1 MKETDYYSDILNYFL
16 LTLKE
21 HFSNKN
27 FQFWGG
33 TKNIKNT
40 IMEIPDKYD
49 TLRKKLLLE
58 IIPVETDIDII
69 CYNTDNK
76 NYLIIILEVKVD
88 NLTLNHL
95 SQLMGYLN
103 VTGISIGLLIN
114 IKYGLSLNFMEIVKI
129 KPKLLDYDVIQDS
142 KRNIKIGLVNWN
154 PKTSLKLRFYG
165 KNPIESIDILLD
177 IIARE
182 LNNGIKI

>member
-1 MKETDYYSDILNYFL
+1 MKEVDYYSDILNYFL
-16 LTLKE
+16 QIMEE

-33 TKNIKNT
+33 TTNIKNT
-40 IMEIPDKYD
+40 ILEIPDKYD
-49 TLRKKLLLE
+49 SLRKKLLLE

-69 CYNTDNK
+69 CYNNNNG
-76 NYLIIILEVKVD
+76 NYLIIILEVKVG

-114 IKYGLSLNFMEIVKI
+114 IHYGLSSNFMEIVEI
-129 KPKLLDYDVIQDS
+129 KPKLLDYDIIQES
-142 KRNIKIGLVNWN
+142 RRNIKIGLVNWN
-154 PKTSLKLRFYG
+154 PKTGLKLRFYG
-165 KNPIESIDILLD
+165 KNPINSIDILLE

-182 LNNGIKI
+182 LKS